1 MWDGNL
7 AGVAAWAPLAKLK
20 LKAEKP
26 LHAGSSDREGFQGSK
41 ITLRLHLRMPF
52 VPYDGANFVVVVLVM

>member
-20 LKAEKP
+20 LKAENLSMPEVQIERDFKDP
-26 LHAGSSDREGFQGSK
+26 KSLCDFTCECHSCPTTAPILLSSYS
-41 ITLRLHLRMPF
+41 
-52 VPYDGANFVVVVLVM
+52 